1 MKKQSKLLNL
11 VRKMKK
17 LLVQIYLERWLEP
30 GGRGDGHAVAVHDPG
45 GDGKV
50 NSNLFK
56 CAK

>member
-1 MKKQSKLLNL
+1 MQE
-11 VRKMKK
+11 VRSR
-17 LLVQIYLERWLEP
+17 VGGPDDGCSSGEP

-56 CAK
+56 FEK